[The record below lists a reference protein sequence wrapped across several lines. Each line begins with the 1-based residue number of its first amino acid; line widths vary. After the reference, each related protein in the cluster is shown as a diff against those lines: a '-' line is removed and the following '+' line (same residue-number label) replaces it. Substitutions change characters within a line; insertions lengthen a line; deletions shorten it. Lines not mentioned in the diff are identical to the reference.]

1 MARISCVQLL
11 HVDSISASAI
21 LIVGDAQRLT
31 PDSKALVFQKESST
45 YLGTEGD
52 FNDYP
57 IFSKEIPEPI
67 ALTPLQMNIVNESK
81 FIKVRDIEIKG
92 VDTSSIIQI
101 GSNCLIESE
110 SRFKQIQQR
119 IQKK

>member
-1 MARISCVQLL
+1 MTRISFVPWLQ
-11 HVDSISASAI
+11 VESISASAI

-31 PDSKALVFQKESST
+31 PDSKALVFQKEISN

-52 FNDYP
+52 FNEYP
-57 IFSKEIPEPI
+57 IFSKEIPEPT
-67 ALTPLQMNIVNESK
+67 ALTPVQMNIVNESK
-81 FIKVRDIEIKG
+81 FIKVRGIEIKG

-110 SRFKQIQQR
+110 SRFKQIRQVLR
-119 IQKK
+119 K